1 MADRSEYSWGMV
13 EAYERD
19 ELADDSADEKRME
32 KAEKE
37 AEKSA
42 TKRRKTKRSRVPSS
56 SRQEGPEQKRQ
67 PTWEQQERS
76 LVPARFPPQ
85 PPARQRLPGPC
96 WSCGKFGH
104 LAATCS
110 QTSKWYPFST
120 PGAVVGD
127 SSHPTRAHLCDTTG
141 VDCMHEFGFAG
152 AGEDITNWSAELPN
166 KAAEKSRYGEEIL
179 DPTLENPDAP
189 CPAEKAWEIE
199 EATEEQCTIVVK
211 GRLRE
216 HVDFWREVVKAPA
229 FIIDC
234 IQNGYKLPF
243 FSEPPP
249 NRLNNSASAL
259 KYKDFVSQAI
269 AELLRNG
276 CVKKLES
283 APHVCSPLSVVVN
296 TKGKKRLVIN
306 LRYLNQFLKKES
318 FKYEDLRT
326 LLTLLKTQDYL
337 CKFDLKSGYHHVEI
351 TNLHWKYLGF
361 QWGTND
367 EQQYYV
373 FTVLPFGLATACYV
387 FTKLIRPLVKH
398 WRGQGLRAVVYL
410 DDGIVAAN
418 GMEAARRASEM
429 VKQDLARAG
438 FVAHKEKSQW
448 TPSQKMQWLGFDL
461 DLEEGVVSVPPHK
474 IQRLQDALT
483 GLGECHYAPAKQIA
497 SLVGNIMSMSIALGP
512 VARLMTRSLYALLN
526 SRHSWYEKLQVSPEA
541 AEELQFWCK
550 CFPDFNGQN
559 IWRSPSAVRVI
570 YSDASDTGFGGYMV
584 EHGPQIAH
592 GQWSA
597 WEAQQSS
604 TWRELKAVSTVLQSF
619 ASSLSDERIRWF
631 TDNQNVVRIL
641 MHGSRKPLLQAEA
654 LAVFHLCV
662 AHHLTIE
669 PEWIPRKDKQVADYL
684 SRVVDED
691 DWMVH
696 PMIFHQ
702 LDLLWGPHTVD
713 RFANVNNRQLEHFN
727 SRFWDPETEAVDA
740 FTVNW
745 GDDINWWCPPVGLV
759 PRLVQHASKT
769 KAVGTLIVPQWIS
782 APFWPI
788 LFPEGSPASFVQAV
802 VQLPQVDWVLTQGR
816 SGKTLFNGPPNT
828 NVIALQLD
836 FKSA

>member
-1 MADRSEYSWGMV
+1 M
-13 EAYERD
+13 
-19 ELADDSADEKRME
+19 
-32 KAEKE
+32 
-37 AEKSA
+37 
-42 TKRRKTKRSRVPSS
+42 
-56 SRQEGPEQKRQ
+56 
-67 PTWEQQERS
+67 
-76 LVPARFPPQ
+76 
-85 PPARQRLPGPC
+85 
-96 WSCGKFGH
+96 
-104 LAATCS
+104 
-110 QTSKWYPFST
+110 
-120 PGAVVGD
+120 VGD
-127 SSHPTRAHLCDTTG
+127 SSHPTRAHLSDTTG
-141 VDCMHEFGFAG
+141 VDCMHHFGFAG
-152 AGEDITNWSAELPN
+152 VGEDITNWSAALPN
-166 KAAEKSRYGEEIL
+166 KAAEKLRYEEEIL

-189 CPAEKAWEIE
+189 CPTEKAWEIE
-199 EATEEQCTIVVK
+199 EAMEEQGTIVVK

-216 HVDFWREVVKAPA
+216 HVDFWREVVKAPG

-234 IQNGYKLPF
+234 IQNGYKLPL
-243 FSEPPP
+243 FSESPP
-249 NRLNNSASAL
+249 NRLSNSASAL
-259 KYKDFVSQAI
+259 KYKDFVSQAV

-398 WRGQGLRAVVYL
+398 WRGQGLLTVFYL

-418 GMEAARRASEM
+418 GIEAARRASEM
-429 VKQDLARAG
+429 VKQHLARAG

-461 DLEEGVVSVPPHK
+461 DLEKGVVSVPPHK
-474 IQRLQDALT
+474 IQRLQEALT
-483 GLGECHYAPAKQIA
+483 GLGECHDAPAKQIT

-512 VARLMTRSLYALLN
+512 VARLMTRSLYTLLN

-559 IWRSPSAVRVI
+559 ICRSPSAVRVI

-592 GQWSA
+592 GQWPA

-631 TDNQNVVRIL
+631 TDNQKVVKIL
-641 MHGSRKPLLQAEA
+641 MYGSRKPLLQAEA

-662 AHHLTIE
+662 THHLTIE
-669 PEWIPRKDKQVADYL
+669 PEWIPRKDNQVADYL

-713 RFANVNNRQLEHFN
+713 RFANVDNRQLERFN

-745 GDDINWWCPPVGLV
+745 GDGINWWCPPVGLV

-788 LFPEGSPASFVQAV
+788 LFPEGSPANFVQAV

-828 NVIALQLD
+828 NIIALQLD